1 MTFMMIGLLFIGAVI
16 AFAGLFIKWLE
27 NGGY

>member
-1 MTFMMIGLLFIGAVI
+1 MTVMVASLLFMGAVI

>member
-1 MTFMMIGLLFIGAVI
+1 MSFMLGTLLFMLITLVSTS
-16 AFAGLFIKWLE
+16 LFIKWLE